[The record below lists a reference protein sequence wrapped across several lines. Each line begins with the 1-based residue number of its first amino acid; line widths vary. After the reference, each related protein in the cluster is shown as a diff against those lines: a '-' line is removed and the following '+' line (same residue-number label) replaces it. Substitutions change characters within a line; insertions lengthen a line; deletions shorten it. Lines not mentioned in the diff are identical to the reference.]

1 MRVPPRRGDR
11 IGNAPRDTIV
21 PPWFP
26 VLCLCDDSMPAPRF
40 ARLPLLTAGVCLAV
54 ALSAVA
60 DAAEPSNAA
69 GLALFETQVHPVL
82 AGVCFRCHGDQQTGG
97 ALRVDSRDA
106 LLAGGDSGP
115 AIIPGKADESLLV
128 RAIRRADD
136 VSAMPPEAALKAA
149 QVAGLVAWINA
160 GAPWPEKPLKFEAAK
175 HWSYQPVIAPAAP
188 EVQDKAWHRN
198 DVDRFI
204 LAKVEAAG
212 QKPAPEAD
220 RRTLIR
226 RLTYDLT
233 GLPPTPAEVA
243 AFEADTADGAYE
255 RVVERLLKSPHYGEQ
270 WGRHWLDV
278 VRYADTAGENTDHPL
293 PHAWRYRNWVI
304 DALNADM
311 PYDQFVR
318 EQIAGDL
325 LAANDAVDRYSDHVV
340 ATGFLAIAR
349 RFGHDIDKDV
359 HLTYED
365 TIDTLGKAFLGL
377 SVACARCHDHKYD
390 PISQRDYYGLYG
402 VLASTKFAFPGCEPK
417 QQPRDL
423 PPRMAPQE
431 IERLTLAAKERTA
444 KVDSEIK
451 RVETAIA
458 DAAIELKKATSAA
471 RVLSAGKIDDGGQ
484 SDLAAGAKQ
493 DLSRVELRQGET
505 LLLEVSPQGNHGGDS
520 TLVEL
525 KIAEI
530 GGQGRQWNVTDLVAE
545 LNVANPRADQ
555 FGNAAVWCFLDM
567 RDGPFPLPE
576 SLESIDGQTALRG
589 WRNGDT
595 PSVFANRSD
604 KAVKVWTSLPAKQF
618 FVHPGPNGPVG
629 VAWTSPA
636 DGTFAITGRIA
647 DAHPTGPDGVGW
659 QLTQAQAEL
668 ARGLVGLAEQSG
680 ALGALN
686 RDREKLGASVEIPV
700 AYGVSEAAP
709 QNSKIQLRGD
719 PATLGDEVPRK
730 FLEFL
735 GGARLD
741 AAQSSGRL
749 ELAQQLTN
757 PRNPLVA
764 RVIANR
770 VWLGHFGRGLV
781 KTPNDFGSRG
791 ARPTHPELVDY
802 LASTLVREG
811 WSLKSLHRAI
821 VTSATYRQASAGVDV
836 TPDAAELYVGFPRRR
851 LSAEEIRDSL
861 LMASGELDRSPGEGH
876 PFPPQD
882 KWNFTQHGP
891 FAAEYDSTKRSVYL
905 MQKRNRR
912 TPFFALFDGAD
923 PNASTPLRD
932 VTTVPT
938 QALYFLNDRAMHA
951 WAGRFAERVLQSAAD
966 DAGRI
971 DFACR
976 ELFARPASAEDQ
988 ADAAVFL
995 QQYAARL
1002 DAGMPDER
1010 ARAAWQAYARVL
1022 LASNEFLS
1030 ID

>member
-1 MRVPPRRGDR
+1 
-11 IGNAPRDTIV
+11 
-21 PPWFP
+21 
-26 VLCLCDDSMPAPRF
+26 MPASVYSPLHLLF
-40 ARLPLLTAGVCLAV
+40 AVAGVV
-54 ALSAVA
+54 IALGAAA
-60 DAAEPSNAA
+60 DSRAAEPTDA
-69 GLALFETQVHPVL
+69 GLALFETHVHPVL
-82 AGVCFRCHGDQQTGG
+82 AGVCFRCHGDQQSGG
-97 ALRVDSRDA
+97 ELRVDSREA
-106 LLAGGDSGP
+106 LLRGGDSGP
-115 AIIPGKADESLLV
+115 AIVPGKADESLLV

-136 VSAMPPEAALKAA
+136 VSAMPPDAKLKAV
-149 QVAGLVAWINA
+149 QVEGLVSWINA
-160 GAPWPEKPLKFEAAK
+160 GAPWPAKPPKFDAAK
-175 HWSYQPVIAPAAP
+175 HWSYQPVVLPATP
-188 EVQDKAWHRN
+188 VVQNTDWLRN
-198 DVDRFI
+198 EMDAFI
-204 LAKVEAAG
+204 LAKMEAAG

-233 GLPPTPAEVA
+233 GLPPTPAEVD
-243 AFEADTADGAYE
+243 AFQQDSGDGAYE
-255 RVVERLLKSPHYGEQ
+255 RVVERLLKSSHYGEQ

-304 DALNADM
+304 DALNADL
-311 PYDQFVR
+311 PYDQFLR

-325 LAANDAVDRYSDHVV
+325 LGAKDSPEKYSDHVV

-365 TIDTLGKAFLGL
+365 TIDTLGKAVLGL
-377 SVACARCHDHKYD
+377 TVACARCHDHKYD
-390 PISQRDYYGLYG
+390 PISARDYYGLYG

-423 PPRMAPQE
+423 PPRVAPVE
-431 IERLTLAAKERTA
+431 VARLTREAAERTGKIDA
-444 KVDSEIK
+444 EIK
-451 RVETAIA
+451 RIETAIA
-458 DAAIELKKATSAA
+458 AQAVELKKTTSTA
-471 RVLSAGKIDDGGQ
+471 RVLTAGKINDGGQ
-484 SDLAAGAKQ
+484 SELSTGAQ
-493 DLSRVELRQGET
+493 QNLQRVELRQGET
-505 LLLEVSPQGNHGGDS
+505 LLLSVSPEGNHGGDS

-525 KIAEI
+525 NIAEI

-545 LNVANPRADQ
+545 LNIGNPHADQ
-555 FGNAAVWCFLDM
+555 FGNAATWCFLDM
-567 RDGPFPLPE
+567 RDGPVPLPE
-576 SLESIDGQTALRG
+576 SLESINGQSALRG

-629 VAWTSPA
+629 LAWTSPI
-636 DGTFAITGRIA
+636 DGAFAISGRIA
-647 DAHPTGPDGVGW
+647 DAHPTGIDGVGW
-659 QLTQAQAEL
+659 QLTQVSVDL
-668 ARGLVGLAEQSG
+668 AKGLSGLAEQSH
-680 ALGALN
+680 ALGALR
-686 RDREKLGASVEIPV
+686 RDREKLGADVELPV
-700 AYGVSEAAP
+700 AYGVSDAAP
-709 QNSKIQLRGD
+709 ANAKIQLRGD

-730 FLEFL
+730 FLDFL
-735 GGARLD
+735 GGAKLD
-741 AAQSSGRL
+741 SPQTSGRL
-749 ELAQQLTN
+749 ELAEQLTD
-757 PRNPLVA
+757 PKNPLVA

-791 ARPTHPELVDY
+791 ARPTHPELLDY
-802 LASTLVREG
+802 LASTLVRDG

-821 VTSATYRQASAGVDV
+821 VLSATYRQASTGMEV
-836 TPDAAELYVGFPRRR
+836 TPDASELYVSFPRRR

-861 LMASGELDRSPGEGH
+861 LAASGEFDRTPGEAH

-891 FAAEYDSTKRSVYL
+891 FAADYETTKRSVYL

-938 QALYFLNDRAMHA
+938 QALYFLNDRALHR
-951 WAGRFAERVLQSAAD
+951 WAEKFADRAMNSAAD
-966 DAGRI
+966 DQGRV

-976 ELFARPASAEDQ
+976 ELFSRPATADDQ
-988 ADAAVFL
+988 ADAAAFL
-995 QQYAARL
+995 QAYNAKL
-1002 DAGMPDER
+1002 DSGTPEER
-1010 ARAAWQAYARVL
+1010 TRTAWQAYARVL